1 MNEDEKKKLKS
12 IAFNLIFFKNI
23 KLKNNVYLKKIPIKT
38 FFELDNIELKSLGV
52 KKEELSNMK
61 RYKEIAE
68 KEIEIANTNG
78 IDLIFIDDKEY
89 PELLKHIFNPP
100 LYLYKMGELGDLNQM
115 NISIV
120 GTRRPDSYGKY
131 IVRRFVEELVYYGF
145 TIVSGMA
152 IGIDSLSHEIA
163 IKNNSTTIGVNPAGL
178 LYLYPKTKRQM
189 FKLLVKRGAII
200 SEFPLKIEPRTY
212 LFPIR
217 NRIIS
222 GLSRVLLVMRASLRS
237 GTLITARH
245 SIEQGREVYAV
256 PGNIDNK
263 LSEGC
268 NFLIKSGAKP
278 LYDLS
283 DVLFDYGLEHKDKK
297 SNDLQLSEK
306 EVKILNLIEVN
317 ENKSLDYFVESL
329 DFEVSEILSIMMS
342 LMLKGI
348 IIQDSGG
355 YRRVR

>member
-1 MNEDEKKKLKS
+1 MNENENQKLES
-12 IAFNLIFFKNI
+12 IAFNLIFFNNI
-23 KLKNNVYLKKIPIKT
+23 KVKNNLYLKKIPIKD
-38 FFELDNIELKSLGV
+38 FFELDRIELKGLGV

-68 KEIEIANTNG
+68 QEIAIAKTNG
-78 IDLIFIDDKEY
+78 IDLIFINDKEY

-100 LYLYKMGELGDLNQM
+100 LYLYKMGGLKDLNQM
-115 NISIV
+115 NISVV

-131 IVRRFVEELVYYGF
+131 VVRRFVEELLYYGF

-163 IKNNSTTIGVNPAGL
+163 VKNDSTTIGVNPAGL
-178 LYLYPKTKRQM
+178 LYLYPKTKRNL

-200 SEFPLKIEPRTY
+200 SEFPLKVEPRTY

-222 GLSRVLLVMRASLRS
+222 GISRVLLVMRASMRS

-268 NFLIKSGAKP
+268 NYLIKSGVKP
-278 LYDLS
+278 LYDIR
-283 DVLFDYGLEHKDKK
+283 DVLFDYGLDYKDKK
-297 SNDLQLSEK
+297 NNDLQLSEK
-306 EVKILNLIEVN
+306 EVKILNLIDLN

-329 DFEVSEILSIMMS
+329 DYEVSEILSIMMS